1 MNTVVITGGSGKIGP
16 SFVEAFSEWGYR
28 TVNVDVV
35 EPEPRSADS
44 YRRADLR
51 EAGEVY
57 GTLAAADAD
66 AVVHLG
72 TIDTPTND
80 PGYVTYESNVMSS
93 YVVLEASRA
102 LEIGSVALA
111 SSINAMGAR
120 FQDAPMD
127 VRYLPIDEE
136 HPATPRDPYGIGK
149 RVIEET
155 AAGFGRLDD
164 PPTSIS
170 TLRFPNVDVGDSMER
185 YAGRDYSIE
194 GLKQAHSYPSH
205 VVRSLTYVN
214 GRDAASLTR
223 RALDADLGG
232 HETFWVVADDT
243 TSEVPTAE
251 IADEFYPDV
260 ERKRTLTGTESL
272 ISNAKAKR
280 LLDWEP
286 ERTWRDAC

>member
-1 MNTVVITGGSGKIGP
+1 MDTVVITGGSGKIGP
-16 SFVEAFSEWGYR
+16 AFVEAFSEWGYR
-28 TVNVDVV
+28 TVNVDVT
-35 EPEPRSADS
+35 EPDSRSADS

-93 YVVLEASRA
+93 YVVLEAARA
-102 LEIGSVALA
+102 FEIGSVALA

-120 FQDAPMD
+120 FQDAPME
-127 VRYLPIDEE
+127 VRYLPIDEA
-136 HPATPRDPYGIGK
+136 HPATPRDPYGLGK

-155 AAGFGRLDD
+155 AAGFGRLGD

-170 TLRFPNVDVGDSMER
+170 TLRFPNVVPGDGLER
-185 YAGRDYSIE
+185 YAQKDYGIE
-194 GLKQAHSYPSH
+194 ALRRMHRYPSH
-205 VVRSLTYVN
+205 VVRSLTYVHA
-214 GRDAASLTR
+214 RDAASLTR
-223 RALDADLGG
+223 RALETDLGG

-243 TSEVPTAE
+243 TSEDPTAA
-251 IADEFYPDV
+251 IADEFYPGV
-260 ERKRTLTGTESL
+260 ERTRHLSGTESL
-272 ISNAKAKR
+272 ISTAKAKR

-286 ERTWRDAC
+286 ERTWRDV